1 MSAVWPYL
9 RRYMLLYEGI
19 LMFVVWAKHV
29 QTHVCQLY
37 CPYLCKHMPLCR
49 GMHMLAF
56 WAILAQTHASI

>member
-19 LMFVVWAKHV
+19 LMFAVWAKHV

-37 CPYLCKHMPLCR
+37 CPYLCKHMPVNE
-49 GMHMLAF
+49 GMHMIALFAKHV
-56 WAILAQTHASI
+56 QKHASV